1 MKPLDSVIVGLS
13 LSEHD
18 AHLLSYA
25 AMLAGLGIGK
35 KFQFVHVVTPQLARP
50 GSVDHAEVLRQMQA
64 EVSQPFGHLADR
76 VQCTFDVREGVRL
89 DQMLAFIEQ
98 YPSDLVLVAH
108 RPLSHGRQSLAKRLA
123 KICPTSV
130 WMVPHQAPCQIARVL
145 APIDFSSHS
154 ADALCLATKVAKLAG
169 ASECLALHVYYDSSM
184 IRYDETIEEDLHH
197 EEDAFEK
204 FIEPIDLHDVNVT
217 PIFDEE
223 SDITKAIL
231 RIASEQQSDL
241 IVMST
246 RGRSPAASVLLGSET
261 SQILMDSPIP
271 VLALKHRGAFLN
283 LFQVLT
289 DHKTW
294 SHAEPKAN

>member
-13 LSEHD
+13 LTEHD
-18 AHLLSYA
+18 AHLVSYA

-35 KFQFVHVVTPQLARP
+35 KFQFVHVVTPQETRP
-50 GSVDHAEVLRQMQA
+50 GSVDHVAVLQRIQAEVLK
-64 EVSQPFGHLADR
+64 SFGHLADR

-108 RPLSHGRQSLAKRLA
+108 QPFGHGRQSLAKRLA

-145 APIDFSSHS
+145 APVDFSPHS
-154 ADALCLATKVAKLAG
+154 ADALCLATKLAKLAG
-169 ASECLALHVYYDSSM
+169 ASECLALHVYFDSSS
-184 IRYDETIEEDLHH
+184 IRYDETVKEDRHH
-197 EEDAFEK
+197 EEEAFAK
-204 FIEPIDLHDVNVT
+204 FIDPIDLHDVNVT

-231 RIASEQQSDL
+231 RIANEQCSDL

-246 RGRSPAASVLLGSET
+246 RGRSPAASILLGSET
-261 SQILMDSPIP
+261 SQVLMDSPVP

-294 SHAEPKAN
+294 SHAVPKTN